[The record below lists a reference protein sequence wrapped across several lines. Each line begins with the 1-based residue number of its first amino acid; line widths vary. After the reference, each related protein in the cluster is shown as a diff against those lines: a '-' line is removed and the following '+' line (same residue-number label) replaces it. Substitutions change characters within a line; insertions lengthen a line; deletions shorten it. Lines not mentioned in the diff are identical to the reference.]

1 MSYLL
6 MALGGAAP
14 IALNAAIL
22 LVIARRTA
30 ATD

>member
-6 MALGGAAP
+6 MVLGGAAP

-22 LVIARRTA
+22 LVIARRT
-30 ATD
+30 TPQ